1 MTQYRVLP
9 CITPTVLLM
18 AAALAGCPSSS
29 SDHGSPMPD
38 QGDAGAKQVV
48 GTFTVSLV
56 APSTDDSS
64 GHTSLVGKVYDG
76 PSPAQVVW
84 ESSGESGDCHLSK
97 PRVPF
102 CSTPCGGSAVC
113 VEDDQCQDYPTAH
126 SVGTV
131 QVSGV
136 KTTSGA
142 TEFSLDPIA
151 KTYQPSGD
159 IALPFPAFAEGD
171 AIRLAAKGGDFSAFT
186 LSAKGVAPLELA
198 VGDLALARNT
208 ALQLAWT
215 AAGASATSRI
225 HVKLDISHHGGSKGM
240 IECDSDD
247 DGSLDISSEL
257 ITSLLDLG
265 AAGYPTIIVTRHS
278 GGSAQIAPGTV
289 NLTVSSIVEKAV
301 GVPGLASCN
310 DDTECPTGKTCQSDL
325 SCK

>member
-1 MTQYRVLP
+1 MTQNRVFP
-9 CITPTVLLM
+9 RSTPTLLLM

-29 SDHGSPMPD
+29 SDHGPSTPD
-38 QGDAGAKQVV
+38 QADAGATQVV
-48 GTFTVSLV
+48 GTFTISLV
-56 APSTDDSS
+56 APSANDSS

-76 PSPAQVVW
+76 PTPAQVVW
-84 ESSGESGDCHLSK
+84 ETASESGDCQLSK

-102 CSTPCGGSAVC
+102 CSTPCGGSAAC

-142 TEFSLDPIA
+142 NDFSLDPVA
-151 KTYQPSGD
+151 NTYQPSGAV
-159 IALPFPAFAEGD
+159 ALRFPAFAEGD

-198 VGDLALARNT
+198 QRDLTLARNT
-208 ALQLAWT
+208 ALQLSWT
-215 AAGASATSRI
+215 AAGASAASRI

-240 IECDSDD
+240 IECDADD
-247 DGSLDISSEL
+247 DGSLEIASEL

-289 NLTVSSIVEKAV
+289 NLLISSSVEQAVS
-301 GVPGLASCN
+301 VPGLASCN
-310 DDTECPTGKTCQSDL
+310 DDTDCPTGKTCQSDL